1 MDVPD
6 FLRAVFA
13 LALTLGLIGVA
24 AVLARRYGPSALF
37 RMQQTTKAQRRL
49 AVVETLMLDPARRL
63 VLVRCDGRERLLL
76 LGEGR
81 LLADAPM
88 RSGEPS

>member
-1 MDVPD
+1 MDAPTL
-6 FLRAVFA
+6 LRAVFA
-13 LALTLGLIGVA
+13 LALTLGLIGLA

-81 LLADAPM
+81 LLGDVTPA
-88 RSGEPS
+88 EPE